1 MMGWGVTLF
10 FVGRVAFR
18 KNDPDLMRA
27 LLYGLVIWLIVE
39 AAFSI
44 YFGVFFNVGVDVA
57 VLALF
62 SIPLIKGIRHMKSKP
77 DSLDKERRWSGP
89 EV

>member
-10 FVGRVAFR
+10 FVGRIAFR
-18 KNDPDLMRA
+18 KNDPDLMGA

-44 YFGVFFNVGVDVA
+44 YFGV
-57 VLALF
+57 
-62 SIPLIKGIRHMKSKP
+62 SST
-77 DSLDKERRWSGP
+77 SEWT
-89 EV
+89 